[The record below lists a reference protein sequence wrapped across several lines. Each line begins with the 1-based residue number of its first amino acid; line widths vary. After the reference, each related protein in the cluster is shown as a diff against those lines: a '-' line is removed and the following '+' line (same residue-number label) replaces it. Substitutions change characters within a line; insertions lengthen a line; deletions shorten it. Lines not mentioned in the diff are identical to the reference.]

1 MSELLQDIREEV
13 MKRPFSWLVTAALIA
28 MLGTAAL
35 AQEFPKRAVTIVVP
49 FAAGGGGDIL
59 ARMAVQ
65 RLESKWGV
73 PVLVE
78 NKPGAGGNIG
88 AAAVA
93 RAAPDGY
100 TLLLAGSPQFAVNV
114 TLFKTLPYD
123 PVKDFVPLALAAAT
137 PFVLVV
143 NPEVPAKNV
152 AEFIAYAKAQ
162 PQPLSYATAGFGVP
176 HHLYME
182 LLKSMTGINMTPVP
196 YRGSVPALSDVVA
209 GHVPVMFVDLGPGLG
224 QMQAGSVRVLGGSM
238 ARRLDALPD
247 AQPVNDT
254 LPGFDVASW
263 QMYAAPAGTPRDIV
277 AKLNADLRSILD
289 LPDMKEQIS
298 KSGMLPLEPG
308 SVEQLQGFMK
318 SEISRWSDV
327 VRKAGIEGSQ

>member
-1 MSELLQDIREEV
+1 
-13 MKRPFSWLVTAALIA
+13 MKRLLRCLVSATLVALLSRSA
-28 MLGTAAL
+28 V
-35 AQEFPKRAVTIVVP
+35 AQDFPKRAVTIVVP

-65 RLESKWGV
+65 RLEPKWGV
-73 PVLVE
+73 PVVVE

-93 RAAPDGY
+93 RASPDGY

-123 PVKDFVPLALAAAT
+123 PVKDFVPLAMAAAT

-143 NPEVPAKNV
+143 NPSVPANNLI
-152 AEFIAYAKAQ
+152 EFIAYAKAQ

-196 YRGSVPALSDVVA
+196 YRGSAPALSDVVA

-224 QMQAGSVRVLGGSM
+224 QMQAGGVRVLGGSM
-238 ARRLDALPD
+238 AKRLDALPD
-247 AQPVNDT
+247 AKPVNDT

-263 QMYAAPAGTPRDIV
+263 QMYAAPSGTPRDVV
-277 AKLNADLRSILD
+277 AKLNADLRAVLE
-289 LPDMKEQIS
+289 LPEMKEQVS
-298 KSGMLPLEPG
+298 KSGMLPLEAG
-308 SVEQLQGFMK
+308 SVEELQAFMK

>member
-1 MSELLQDIREEV
+1 
-13 MKRPFSWLVTAALIA
+13 MKRLAFACLGAL
-28 MLGTAAL
+28 LCGAAL
-35 AQEFPKRAVTIVVP
+35 AQDFPKRAVTIVVP

-59 ARMAVQ
+59 ARMAAP
-65 RLESKWGV
+65 RLEAKWGV
-73 PVLVE
+73 PVVVE

-88 AAAVA
+88 ATAVA

-123 PVKDFVPLALAAAT
+123 PVHDFVPLAMAAAT

-143 NPEVPAKNV
+143 NPKAPVKTV

-162 PQPLSYATAGFGVP
+162 PQPLTYATAGFGVP

-182 LLKSMTGINMTPVP
+182 LLKSMTGINLAPVP
-196 YRGSVPALSDVVA
+196 YRGSAPALSDVVG
-209 GHVPVMFVDLGPGLG
+209 GHIPVMFVDLGPGLG
-224 QMQAGSVRVLGGSM
+224 QMQAGAVRPIGGSV
-238 ARRLDALPD
+238 AKRLEALPD
-247 AQPVNDT
+247 VPAINDT

-277 AKLNADLRSILD
+277 AKLNADLCDVLD
-289 LPDMKEQIS
+289 QPQMKQQVS
-298 KSGMLPLEPG
+298 KAGMLPLDAG
-308 SVEQLQGFMK
+308 AVDDLQAFVK
-318 SEISRWSDV
+318 SEIRRWGDV

>member
-1 MSELLQDIREEV
+1 MMTGAMKSLVLACMGALLC
-13 MKRPFSWLVTAALIA
+13 
-28 MLGTAAL
+28 GAAL
-35 AQEFPKRAVTIVVP
+35 AQDFPKRAVTIVVP

-59 ARMAVQ
+59 ARMAAP
-65 RLESKWGV
+65 RLEAKWGV
-73 PVLVE
+73 PVVVE

-114 TLFKTLPYD
+114 TLFKSLPYD
-123 PVKDFVPLALAAAT
+123 PVNDFTPLAMAAAT

-143 NPEVPAKNV
+143 NPKVPAKTV

-162 PQPLSYATAGFGVP
+162 QQPLNYATAGFGVP

-182 LLKSMTGINMTPVP
+182 LLKSMTGVNMTPVP
-196 YRGSVPALSDVVA
+196 YRGSAPALSDVVA
-209 GHVPVMFVDLGPGLG
+209 GHIPAMFVDLGPGLG
-224 QMQAGSVRVLGGSM
+224 QMQAGAVRSLGGSL
-238 ARRLDALPD
+238 AKRLEALPD
-247 AQPVNDT
+247 VPSINDT

-263 QMYAAPAGTPRDIV
+263 QMYAAPAGTPRDII
-277 AKLNADLRSILD
+277 AKLNADLCDVLD
-289 LPDMKEQIS
+289 QLQMKQQVS
-298 KSGMLPLEPG
+298 KAGMLPLDAG
-308 SVEQLQGFMK
+308 AVEDLQAFVK
-318 SEISRWSDV
+318 TEIKRWGDV

>member
-1 MSELLQDIREEV
+1 
-13 MKRPFSWLVTAALIA
+13 MKRAMKGLALACFAAAICGDA
-28 MLGTAAL
+28 V

-65 RLESKWGV
+65 RLEPKWGV
-73 PVLVE
+73 PVVVE

-123 PVKDFVPLALAAAT
+123 PIKDFAPLALAAAT

-143 NPEVPAKNV
+143 NPNVPAKSV
-152 AEFIAYAKAQ
+152 AEFIAYAKGQ
-162 PQPLSYATAGFGVP
+162 PQPLNYATAGFGVP

-182 LLKSMTGINMTPVP
+182 LLKSKTGINLTPVP
-196 YRGSVPALSDVVA
+196 YRGSAPALSDVVA
-209 GHVPVMFVDLGPGLG
+209 GHIPAMFVDLGPGLG
-224 QMQAGSVRVLGGSM
+224 QMQGGGVRPLGGSM
-238 ARRLDALPD
+238 ARKLEALPD
-247 AQPVNDT
+247 VPTINDT
-254 LPGFDVASW
+254 VPGFDVASW
-263 QMYAAPAGTPRDIV
+263 QMYAAPAGTPKDIIS
-277 AKLNADLRSILD
+277 KLNADLRSVLE
-289 LPDMKEQIS
+289 LPQMKEQVS
-298 KSGMLPLEPG
+298 KSGMLPLEAG
-308 SVEQLQGFMK
+308 SVEELQVFMK
-318 SEISRWSDV
+318 SEIARWGEV

>member
-1 MSELLQDIREEV
+1 MRATKIKGAILSL
-13 MKRPFSWLVTAALIA
+13 
-28 MLGTAAL
+28 AL
-35 AQEFPKRAVTIVVP
+35 AGLSAAICGAAQAQDFPKRAVTIVVP

-65 RLESKWGV
+65 RLEPKWGV
-73 PVLVE
+73 PVVVE

-100 TLLLAGSPQFAVNV
+100 TILLAGSPQFAVNV
-114 TLFKTLPYD
+114 TLFKSLPYD

-143 NPEVPAKNV
+143 NPDVPAKSV
-152 AEFIAYAKAQ
+152 GEFIAYAKAQ
-162 PQPLSYATAGFGVP
+162 PNPLSYATAGFGVP

-182 LLKSMTGINMTPVP
+182 LLKSMTGINMVPVP
-196 YRGSVPALSDVVA
+196 YRGSAPALADVVA
-209 GHVPVMFVDLGPGLG
+209 GHIPAMFVDLGPGLG
-224 QMQAGSVRVLGGSM
+224 QMQGGGVRPLGGSM
-238 ARRLDALPD
+238 AKRLEALPD
-247 AQPVNDT
+247 VTPVNET

-263 QMYAAPAGTPRDIV
+263 QMYAAPAGTPGDIV
-277 AKLNADLRSILD
+277 AKLNADLRSVLEQ
-289 LPDMKEQIS
+289 PQMKEQVS

-308 SVEQLQGFMK
+308 SVEQLQTFMK
-318 SEISRWSDV
+318 SEIARWSDV

>member
-1 MSELLQDIREEV
+1 
-13 MKRPFSWLVTAALIA
+13 MKRLLRCLVSATLVALLSRSA
-28 MLGTAAL
+28 V
-35 AQEFPKRAVTIVVP
+35 AQDFPKRAVTIVVP

-65 RLESKWGV
+65 RLEPKWGV
-73 PVLVE
+73 PVVVE

-93 RAAPDGY
+93 RASPDGY

-123 PVKDFVPLALAAAT
+123 PVKDFVPLAMAAAT

-143 NPEVPAKNV
+143 NPSVPANNLI
-152 AEFIAYAKAQ
+152 EFIAYAKAQ

-196 YRGSVPALSDVVA
+196 YRGSAPALSDVVA

-224 QMQAGSVRVLGGSM
+224 QMQAGGVRVLGSSM
-238 ARRLDALPD
+238 AKRLDALPD
-247 AQPVNDT
+247 AKPVNDT

-263 QMYAAPAGTPRDIV
+263 QMYAAPSGTPRDVV
-277 AKLNADLRSILD
+277 AKLNADLRAVLE
-289 LPDMKEQIS
+289 LPEMKEQVS
-298 KSGMLPLEPG
+298 KSGMLPLEAG
-308 SVEQLQGFMK
+308 SVEELQAFMK

>member
-1 MSELLQDIREEV
+1 
-13 MKRPFSWLVTAALIA
+13 MKRAMKGLALACFAAAICGDA
-28 MLGTAAL
+28 V

-65 RLESKWGV
+65 RLEPKWGV
-73 PVLVE
+73 PVVVE

-123 PVKDFVPLALAAAT
+123 PIKDFAPLALAAAT

-143 NPEVPAKNV
+143 NPNVPAKSV
-152 AEFIAYAKAQ
+152 AEFVAYAKGQ
-162 PQPLSYATAGFGVP
+162 PQPLNYATAGFGVP

-182 LLKSMTGINMTPVP
+182 LLKSKTGINLTPVP
-196 YRGSVPALSDVVA
+196 YRGSAPALSDVVA
-209 GHVPVMFVDLGPGLG
+209 GHIPAMFVDLGPGLG
-224 QMQAGSVRVLGGSM
+224 QMQGGGVRPLGGSM
-238 ARRLDALPD
+238 ARKLEALPD
-247 AQPVNDT
+247 VPTINDT
-254 LPGFDVASW
+254 VPGFDVASW
-263 QMYAAPAGTPRDIV
+263 QMYAAPAGTPKEIIS
-277 AKLNADLRSILD
+277 KLNADLRSVLE
-289 LPDMKEQIS
+289 LPQMKEQVS
-298 KSGMLPLEPG
+298 KSGMLPLEAG
-308 SVEQLQGFMK
+308 SVEELQVFMK
-318 SEISRWSDV
+318 SEIARWGEV

>member
-1 MSELLQDIREEV
+1 M
-13 MKRPFSWLVTAALIA
+13 TAAMKSLA
-28 MLGTAAL
+28 LACMGALLCGAAL
-35 AQEFPKRAVTIVVP
+35 AQDFPKRAVTIVVP

-65 RLESKWGV
+65 RLEAKWGV
-73 PVLVE
+73 PVVVE

-114 TLFKTLPYD
+114 TLFKSLPYD
-123 PVKDFVPLALAAAT
+123 PVNDFTPLAMAAAT

-143 NPEVPAKNV
+143 NPKVPVKTV
-152 AEFIAYAKAQ
+152 AEFVAYAKAQ
-162 PQPLSYATAGFGVP
+162 PQPLNYATAGFGVP

-182 LLKSMTGINMTPVP
+182 LLKSMTGVNMTPVP
-196 YRGSVPALSDVVA
+196 YRGSAPALSDVVA
-209 GHVPVMFVDLGPGLG
+209 GHIPVMFVDLGPGLG
-224 QMQAGSVRVLGGSM
+224 QMQAGAVRSLGGSL
-238 ARRLDALPD
+238 AKRLEALPD
-247 AQPVNDT
+247 VPAINDT

-277 AKLNADLRSILD
+277 AKLNADLCDVLD
-289 LPDMKEQIS
+289 QLQMKQQVS
-298 KSGMLPLEPG
+298 KAGMLPLDAG
-308 SVEQLQGFMK
+308 AVEDLQAFVK
-318 SEISRWSDV
+318 SEIKRWGDV

>member
-1 MSELLQDIREEV
+1 MTGA
-13 MKRPFSWLVTAALIA
+13 MKSL
-28 MLGTAAL
+28 AL
-35 AQEFPKRAVTIVVP
+35 ACMGALLCGAAFAQDFPKRAVTIVVP

-59 ARMAVQ
+59 ARMAAP
-65 RLESKWGV
+65 RLEAKWGV
-73 PVLVE
+73 PVVVE

-93 RAAPDGY
+93 RATPDGY

-114 TLFKTLPYD
+114 TLFKSLPYD
-123 PVKDFVPLALAAAT
+123 PVKDFTPLAMAAAT

-143 NPEVPAKNV
+143 NPKVPATTV

-162 PQPLSYATAGFGVP
+162 QQPLNYATAGFGVP

-182 LLKSMTGINMTPVP
+182 LLKSMTGVNLTPVP
-196 YRGSVPALSDVVA
+196 YRGSAPALSDVVG
-209 GHVPVMFVDLGPGLG
+209 GHIPAMFVDLGPGLG
-224 QMQAGSVRVLGGSM
+224 QMQAGAVRSLGSSL
-238 ARRLDALPD
+238 AKRLEALPD
-247 AQPVNDT
+247 VPAINDT

-277 AKLNADLRSILD
+277 AKLNADLCEVLD
-289 LPDMKEQIS
+289 QLPMKQQVS
-298 KSGMLPLEPG
+298 TAGMLPLDAG
-308 SVEQLQGFMK
+308 KVEDLQAFVK
-318 SEISRWSDV
+318 SEIKRWGDV

>member
-1 MSELLQDIREEV
+1 MMTGAMKSMVLACMGALLC
-13 MKRPFSWLVTAALIA
+13 
-28 MLGTAAL
+28 GAAL
-35 AQEFPKRAVTIVVP
+35 AQDFPKRAVTIVVP

-59 ARMAVQ
+59 ARMAAP
-65 RLESKWGV
+65 RLEAKWGV
-73 PVLVE
+73 PVVVE

-114 TLFKTLPYD
+114 TLFKSLPYD
-123 PVKDFVPLALAAAT
+123 PVNDFTPLAMAAAT

-143 NPEVPAKNV
+143 NPKVPAKTV

-162 PQPLSYATAGFGVP
+162 QQPLNYATAGFGVP

-182 LLKSMTGINMTPVP
+182 LLKSMTGVNMTPVP
-196 YRGSVPALSDVVA
+196 YRGSAPALSDVVA
-209 GHVPVMFVDLGPGLG
+209 GHIPAMFVDLGPGLG
-224 QMQAGSVRVLGGSM
+224 QMQAGAVRSLGGSL
-238 ARRLDALPD
+238 AKRLEALPD
-247 AQPVNDT
+247 VPAINDT

-263 QMYAAPAGTPRDIV
+263 QMYAAPAGTPRDII
-277 AKLNADLRSILD
+277 AKLNADLCDVLD
-289 LPDMKEQIS
+289 QLQMKQQVS
-298 KSGMLPLEPG
+298 KAGMLPLDAG
-308 SVEQLQGFMK
+308 AVEDLQAFVK
-318 SEISRWSDV
+318 TEIKRWGDV

>member
-1 MSELLQDIREEV
+1 MTGA
-13 MKRPFSWLVTAALIA
+13 MKSL
-28 MLGTAAL
+28 AL
-35 AQEFPKRAVTIVVP
+35 ACMGALLCGAAFAQDFPKRAVTIVVP

-59 ARMAVQ
+59 ARMAAP
-65 RLESKWGV
+65 RLEAKWGV
-73 PVLVE
+73 PVVVE

-93 RAAPDGY
+93 RATPDGY

-114 TLFKTLPYD
+114 TLFKSLPYD
-123 PVKDFVPLALAAAT
+123 PVNDFTPLAMAAAT

-143 NPEVPAKNV
+143 NPKVPATTV

-162 PQPLSYATAGFGVP
+162 QQPLNYATAGFGVP

-182 LLKSMTGINMTPVP
+182 LLKSMTGVNLTPVP
-196 YRGSVPALSDVVA
+196 YRGSAPALSDVVG
-209 GHVPVMFVDLGPGLG
+209 GHIPAMFVDLGPGLG
-224 QMQAGSVRVLGGSM
+224 QMQAGAVRSLGSSL
-238 ARRLDALPD
+238 AKRLEALPD
-247 AQPVNDT
+247 VPAINDT

-277 AKLNADLRSILD
+277 AKLNADLCEVLD
-289 LPDMKEQIS
+289 QLPMKQQVS
-298 KSGMLPLEPG
+298 TAGMLPLDAG
-308 SVEQLQGFMK
+308 KVEDLQAFVK
-318 SEISRWSDV
+318 SEIKRWGDV

>member
-1 MSELLQDIREEV
+1 MIRA
-13 MKRPFSWLVTAALIA
+13 MKGF
-28 MLGTAAL
+28 AL
-35 AQEFPKRAVTIVVP
+35 ACFATAICGAAVAQDFPKRAVTIVVP

-65 RLESKWGV
+65 RLEPKWGV
-73 PVLVE
+73 PVVVE

-123 PVKDFVPLALAAAT
+123 PIKDFAPLALAAAT

-143 NPEVPAKNV
+143 NPNVPAKTV
-152 AEFIAYAKAQ
+152 AEFVTYAKGQ

-196 YRGSVPALSDVVA
+196 YRGSAPALSDVVA
-209 GHVPVMFVDLGPGLG
+209 GHIPAMFVDLGPGLG
-224 QMQAGSVRVLGGSM
+224 QMQGGGVRPLGGSM
-238 ARRLDALPD
+238 ARKLEALPD
-247 AQPVNDT
+247 VPTINDT

-263 QMYAAPAGTPRDIV
+263 QMYAAPSGTPKEIIS
-277 AKLNADLRSILD
+277 KLNADLRSVLE
-289 LPDMKEQIS
+289 LPQMKEQVS
-298 KSGMLPLEPG
+298 KSGMLPLETG
-308 SVEQLQGFMK
+308 SVEELQVFMK
-318 SEISRWSDV
+318 SEIARWGEV